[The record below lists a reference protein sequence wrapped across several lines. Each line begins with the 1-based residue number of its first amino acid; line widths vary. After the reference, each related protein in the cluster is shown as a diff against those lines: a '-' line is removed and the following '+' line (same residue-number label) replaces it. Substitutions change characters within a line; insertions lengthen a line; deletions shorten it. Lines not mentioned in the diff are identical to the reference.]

1 MRYYKCSNCECPVKE
16 GSKFC
21 PECGSRIVDTRIF
34 NETPTKKKKK
44 RFPIGLLIFLVIL
57 TAAAVWGKREYDV
70 YNYGI
75 NLHNAVYYSMESA
88 EHLDNVGILFINVW
102 NNSIY
107 QIQDEETD
115 KFTRTNNG
123 AGQFYSDFDDA
134 LDLVIL
140 DKDYQAELSQA
151 KEDKN
156 SAVDCMGKLTNPP
169 KRYEEA
175 YRDMKAFYTDFMSFY
190 NVVGN
195 PNGSLEDYSDKY
207 VEARDKLLQSYYSVS
222 MY

>member
-1 MRYYKCSNCECPVKE
+1 
-16 GSKFC
+16 
-21 PECGSRIVDTRIF
+21 
-34 NETPTKKKKK
+34 
-44 RFPIGLLIFLVIL
+44 
-57 TAAAVWGKREYDV
+57 
-70 YNYGI
+70 
-75 NLHNAVYYSMESA
+75 MESA

-107 QIQDEETD
+107 QIQDEEMD

-140 DKDYQAELSQA
+140 DKDYQAELNQA

-195 PNGSLEDYSDKY
+195 PNGSLEDYSDKF